1 MARQLQS
8 HCLRTAYLVEDHTG
22 ENIKESLLD
31 TLHEWN
37 LCETKVVAITT
48 DSGSN
53 IKRACSLL
61 KWSRLSCFGRNLDLA
76 INKALNDSRVTRVL
90 KVC

>member
-1 MARQLQS
+1 MHVHVSCL
-8 HCLRTAYLVEDHTG
+8 LRTAYLVEDHTG

-31 TLHEWN
+31 KLHEWN

-61 KWSRLSCFGRNLDLA
+61 KWSRLSCFAVIWILLL
-76 INKALNDSRVTRVL
+76 IKL
-90 KVC
+90 